1 MINIKSKKL
10 REELGLTQKQLAD
23 YLNVTRSTYSYYETG
38 KILPSIQSLIK
49 LSKIF
54 GVLCD
59 YILNEKCVI

>member
-38 KILPSIQSLIK
+38 KIQWSACLHVSIAVFNGNFRRTRIRS
-49 LSKIF
+49 
-54 GVLCD
+54 VWT
-59 YILNEKCVI
+59 